1 MISFGSRHQQFC
13 TKRIPDSK
21 QIKKKQSLED
31 NKKKITQTTLNIS
44 GLMHSTSGM
53 PERLDFAGY
62 ATKVPRGTPPFT
74 LLPPWQHDRKYR
86 T

>member
-31 NKKKITQTTLNIS
+31 NKKKNYPNHI
-44 GLMHSTSGM
+44 
-53 PERLDFAGY
+53 
-62 ATKVPRGTPPFT
+62 
-74 LLPPWQHDRKYR
+74 KYFWFDA
-86 T
+86 